1 MYKQL
6 YYHTI
11 DLLIL
16 LSSLRKDAKWL
27 RTQREISFYS
37 KEDSDRAIATAQEFF
52 SLLEGF
58 P

>member
-6 YYHTI
+6 FYHTI

-27 RTQREISFYS
+27 RTQREIHFYS
-37 KEDSDRAIATAQEFF
+37 KEDADRAIATAQEFF